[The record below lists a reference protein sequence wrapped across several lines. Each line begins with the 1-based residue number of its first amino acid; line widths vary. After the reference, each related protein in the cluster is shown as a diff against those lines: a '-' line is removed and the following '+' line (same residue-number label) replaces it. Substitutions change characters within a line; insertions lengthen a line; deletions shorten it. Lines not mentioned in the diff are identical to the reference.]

1 MVELTSLTSRV
12 ELNEQN
18 GPSRRQGQILR
29 PRARISF
36 RSEEQILGYSS
47 GRRDIVKLE
56 ISTMASST
64 IRRTRP

>member
-18 GPSRRQGQILR
+18 GPSRRQEQILR

-36 RSEEQILGYSS
+36 RSGEQIP
-47 GRRDIVKLE
+47 
-56 ISTMASST
+56 ISLRGIAPAGKST
-64 IRRTRP
+64 SFCSTVP